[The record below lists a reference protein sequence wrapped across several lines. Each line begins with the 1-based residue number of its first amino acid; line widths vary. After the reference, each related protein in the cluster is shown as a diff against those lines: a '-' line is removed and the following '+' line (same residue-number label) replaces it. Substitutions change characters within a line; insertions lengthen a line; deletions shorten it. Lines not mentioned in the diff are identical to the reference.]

1 MTTSGQRCK
10 YLVSNINIYLVEP
23 VFCMKKIL
31 VLIAAIIVT
40 SWLFAM
46 PQDNKT
52 ALEVSP
58 TDTINVVCYDL
69 ILNTDYIGL
78 FGMTYIYANNEDYKL
93 TGAIFADSVPPG
105 TYTECVMD
113 LTHLATSKKIP
124 AASVTLTLAV
134 DANKICAITGTMLGE
149 DTILYNL
156 DLSWREPDPVDTVYI
171 AFDES
176 AAVAYYPDLMHD
188 FKLSNQNEDYA
199 IALDIAGVPMDSTFT
214 DKNMTMCM
222 INPKATGDTVQIA
235 SAEGR
240 IWQSNDTTYMTANVL
255 GFDSVLYD
263 IELWYAVPTPTK
275 TVVLDITNATFYNKL
290 EEEGF
295 FALIGTTE
303 DKSTEF
309 AISLLGNTEEDIA
322 GTYINDGIFGE
333 FTGKNYDFLNYI
345 FSECA
350 TYIATNWNE
359 EKGDYDKIM
368 TIEKGQ
374 AKVTKDAENNVT
386 LVGSFISKDSIQY
399 EITLTTQVDIPRLDD
414 DMTEGAIDCVITGN
428 DITLEDYTEENGS
441 IFFDVLTD
449 KELMALYFF
458 AEKSD
463 PEIVIPEGT
472 YYIDE
477 SQDYYTVNASD
488 GTIGTY
494 PSFYAT
500 HNGQDFTSM
509 YFFVSGTVEVSKKNG
524 KLYMEI
530 NARNSY
536 NIPAHIIYDGSTT
549 DVENIQAED
558 TMGSQKRIIDGQL
571 MIIRNGKTY
580 NIMGT
585 QVN

>member
-1 MTTSGQRCK
+1 
-10 YLVSNINIYLVEP
+10 
-23 VFCMKKIL
+23 MKKIL
-31 VLIAAIIVT
+31 ILFWAGFITVCTYALPQTNSAAPI
-40 SWLFAM
+40 
-46 PQDNKT
+46 
-52 ALEVSP
+52 
-58 TDTINVVCYDL
+58 DTINIVCYDMTFNV
-69 ILNTDYIGL
+69 ITFTESISMAYIK
-78 FGMTYIYANNEDYKL
+78 ASNDEYKV
-93 TGAIFADSVPPG
+93 TAGIEASSFPPG
-105 TYTECVMD
+105 TYTNNIQID
-113 LTHLATSKKIP
+113 ITHLATRERVPGISTTLVL
-124 AASVTLTLAV
+124 SV
-134 DANKICAITGTMLGE
+134 DDNNYCSIIGSMLGE
-149 DTILYNL
+149 NNVLYNL
-156 DLSWREPDPVDTVYI
+156 DLSWEAPTANDTVKI
-171 AFDES
+171 EFENS
-176 AAVAYYPDLMHD
+176 ATAVYYPDLQHD
-188 FKLSNQNEDYA
+188 FKFSNQNSDYTVR
-199 IALDIAGVPMDSTFT
+199 LNIAGVALGETFT
-214 DKNMTMCM
+214 SRNVVSCLIANEQTKDT
-222 INPKATGDTVQIA
+222 INVVEADGK
-235 SAEGR
+235 
-240 IWQSNDTTYMTANVL
+240 IWQSGDTTYMTANVL
-255 GFDSVLYD
+255 GFDAIVYS
-263 IELWYAVPTPTK
+263 IEFWYAVPTPTK

-295 FALIGTTE
+295 FALIGTNE

-309 AISLLGNTEEDIA
+309 AISLLGNTEDDIA

-333 FTGKNYDFLNYI
+333 FTGENYDFLNYI

-386 LVGSFISKDSIQY
+386 LVGAFISKDSIQY

-414 DMTEGAIDCVITGN
+414 DMTEGSIDCVVTGN

-441 IFFDVLTD
+441 IFFDVMTD
-449 KELMALYFF
+449 KELMALYFY

-488 GTIGTY
+488 GTISTY

-500 HNGQDFTSM
+500 RNGMDFTSM

-549 DVENIQAED
+549 DIADIQME
-558 TMGSQKRIIDGQL
+558 GVVNSQKRIVDGQL
-571 MIIRNGKTY
+571 LIIRNGKTY
-580 NIMGT
+580 NVMGT